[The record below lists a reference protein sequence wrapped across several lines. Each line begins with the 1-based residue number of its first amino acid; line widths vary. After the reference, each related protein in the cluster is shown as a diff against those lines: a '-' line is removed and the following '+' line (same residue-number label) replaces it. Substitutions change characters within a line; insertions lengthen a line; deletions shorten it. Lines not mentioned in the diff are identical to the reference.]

1 MDSLS
6 QKFLPGLLE
15 RHELPKWFI
24 DLADSRSLGH
34 MEYIIWDT
42 ADKNIIHAD
51 YFIDGEFLE
60 CKRFDV
66 RIKKRNT

>member
-1 MDSLS
+1 
-6 QKFLPGLLE
+6 
-15 RHELPKWFI
+15 
-24 DLADSRSLGH
+24 
-34 MEYIIWDT
+34 MEYIIWDA

-66 RIKKRNT
+66 RVKKRNT